1 MYLRLLRLEAASR
14 DGDAHARDQW
24 TRSAVA
30 RGTLCSNTGASY
42 QTSAGAGS
50 GLALR
55 AAHDAPPGTRV
66 MLTASA
72 AETAAGRSGGGN
84 GGKAPTSHHD
94 TQSLPPNVIATVE
107 TPAAAAAANSAGGG
121 GSSASAAGPSAYG
134 HSAADYLHVVAPDG
148 LRYVCHASSL
158 EVAPPLGYSTVG
170 VSAELAQLGT
180 MGAWFRRHMQLHGID
195 ARTLQVCENTNG
207 MFI

>member
-1 MYLRLLRLEAASR
+1 MSLDSEQDRIKCYILRDFWEIVCVRHPDFEAMYLRLLRLEAASR

-107 TPAAAAAANSAGGG
+107 TPAHWTSPGGAGAQAE
-121 GSSASAAGPSAYG
+121 S
-134 HSAADYLHVVAPDG
+134 HADLV
-148 LRYVCHASSL
+148 
-158 EVAPPLGYSTVG
+158 
-170 VSAELAQLGT
+170 AELGERDRPCTRCRSKMLGL
-180 MGAWFRRHMQLHGID
+180 A
-195 ARTLQVCENTNG
+195 
-207 MFI
+207 